1 MKENVYLFREQVLKI
16 DIKIERGR
24 RDTEEPTNM
33 SLIQSLNAKMHINH
47 AVKSPVLNCNNKYHA
62 HTQS

>member
-1 MKENVYLFREQVLKI
+1 MKENVYLFRKQVLKI
-16 DIKIERGR
+16 DIEIERGR

-33 SLIQSLNAKMHINH
+33 SLIQSLNAKMHIKH
-47 AVKSPVLNCNNKYHA
+47 AVKSPVFNCNNKYHA